1 MVYTVEE
8 ISKLLKVSVATV
20 RRLIRIGE
28 LEAFPVGNQYRVTQ
42 EALDKYM
49 KRKASQ

>member
-8 ISKLLKVSVATV
+8 VAKILRVSTATV
-20 RRLIRIGE
+20 RRLLKAGE
-28 LEAFPVGNQYRVTQ
+28 IEGFPVGNQWRVTQ

-49 KRKASQ
+49 RKQTK

>member
-8 ISKLLKVSVATV
+8 VAKILRVSEATV
-20 RRLIRIGE
+20 RRLIKAGE
-28 LEAFPVGNQYRVTQ
+28 LEAFPVGTQYRIKQ

-49 KRKASQ
+49 SRKASQ

>member
-8 ISKLLKVSVATV
+8 VAKLLKVSVATV
-20 RRLIRIGE
+20 RRLIKIGE
-28 LEAFPVGNQYRVTQ
+28 LDAFPVGNQYRVTQ

-49 KRKASQ
+49 RRKASQ

>member
-8 ISKLLKVSVATV
+8 VAKILKVSVATV
-20 RRLIRIGE
+20 RRLIKIGE
-28 LEAFPVGNQYRVTQ
+28 LEAFPVGNQYRITQ

-49 KRKASQ
+49 RKPKA

>member
-8 ISKLLKVSVATV
+8 VAKLLRVSEATV
-20 RRLIRIGE
+20 RRLIKTGE
-28 LEAFPVGNQYRVTQ
+28 LEGFSVGNQYRITQ

-49 KRKASQ
+49 KKVR